1 MAAKKVLNISRK
13 TADRIVSEVVERA
26 KEINAAPY
34 PKFMHFVKKIAV
46 FGSYLT
52 DKEKLGDVDI
62 AVLLERR
69 REGDCGKHCDPQD
82 DFYEC
87 VRMHNKNVYGFFQ
100 VMDFP
105 YTIARQ
111 TLRNKSKS
119 LSIHEYDELERMI
132 EEWGTEHKVIYSLP
146 RTSLYKS

>member
-26 KEINAAPY
+26 KEINASPY

-62 AVLLERR
+62 AVLLERKEECER
-69 REGDCGKHCDPQD
+69 GNWED
-82 DFYEC
+82 DADEC
-87 VRMHNKNVYGFFQ
+87 IRIHNKNVYNFFQ
-100 VMDFP
+100 VMSFP
-105 YTIARQ
+105 EKIVYQ

-119 LSIHEYDELERMI
+119 LSIHQYDELERMI
-132 EEWGTEHKVIYSLP
+132 KKWGTENKAVYQ
-146 RTSLYKS
+146 K

>member
-26 KEINAAPY
+26 KVINASPY
-34 PKFMHFVKKIAV
+34 PKFMYFVKKIAV

-62 AVLLERR
+62 AVLLERKEECER
-69 REGDCGKHCDPQD
+69 GNWED
-82 DFYEC
+82 DADEC
-87 VRMHNKNVYGFFQ
+87 IRIHNKNVYNFFQ
-100 VMDFP
+100 VMSFP
-105 YTIARQ
+105 EKIVYQ

-119 LSIHEYDELERMI
+119 LSIHQYDELERMI
-132 EEWGTEHKVIYSLP
+132 KKWGTENKAVYQ
-146 RTSLYKS
+146 K

>member
-1 MAAKKVLNISRK
+1 MAAKKTLNISRK

-26 KEINAAPY
+26 KEINASPY

-62 AVLLERR
+62 AVLFERR
-69 REGDCGKHCDPQD
+69 EEFESGDSEKDGL
-82 DFYEC
+82 EC
-87 VRMHNKNVYGFFQ
+87 IRIHNKNVYDFFE
-100 VMDFP
+100 VLYFP
-105 YTIARQ
+105 ERIVKQ

-119 LSIHEYDELERMI
+119 LSIHEYDELERMAKK
-132 EEWGTEHKVIYSLP
+132 WDTKHKVIYQ
-146 RTSLYKS
+146 K